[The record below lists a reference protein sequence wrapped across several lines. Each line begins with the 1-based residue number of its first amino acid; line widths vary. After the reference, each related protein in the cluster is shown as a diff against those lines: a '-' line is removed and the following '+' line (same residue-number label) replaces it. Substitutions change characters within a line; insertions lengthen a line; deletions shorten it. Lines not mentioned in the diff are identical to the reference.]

1 MNLFYNIP
9 QSFHPETRH
18 SIRKVMER
26 FVSESFQ
33 DDNIVDIPSL
43 NRTTATLALIAAT
56 SFWLRA
62 EQSGARN
69 QKDIAES
76 RKKLHKKQ
84 KPLQDL

>member
-56 SFWLRA
+56 SFLVAGGAKRSP
-62 EQSGARN
+62 QPKRYSG
-69 QKDIAES
+69 
-76 RKKLHKKQ
+76 KQ
-84 KPLQDL
+84 EKAP